1 MAVRKINR
9 NFAAESIIYKRK
21 ECIMEYKAVKYS
33 NKEEALI
40 ALNKMRQRKLEW
52 IKETQREFAE
62 LRNTPVTI

>member
-9 NFAAESIIYKRK
+9 NFAAESIIYKK
-21 ECIMEYKAVKYS
+21 KGMIMEYKAVQYS

-40 ALNKMRQRKLEW
+40 ALNKMRQRKMEW

-62 LRNTPVTI
+62 LRKTPVTI

>member
-1 MAVRKINR
+1 MAVRKRNR
-9 NFAAESIIYKRK
+9 NFAAESVIYKRK

>member
-9 NFAAESIIYKRK
+9 NFAAESIIYKK
-21 ECIMEYKAVKYS
+21 KGMIMEYKAVQYS

>member
-1 MAVRKINR
+1 M
-9 NFAAESIIYKRK
+9 
-21 ECIMEYKAVKYS
+21 IMEYKEVKYS

-62 LRNTPVTI
+62 LRKTPVTI

>member
-1 MAVRKINR
+1 
-9 NFAAESIIYKRK
+9 
-21 ECIMEYKAVKYS
+21 MEYKAVQYS
-33 NKEEALI
+33 NKEEALN